1 MTNVF
6 VQLPEFSLKHA
17 LSGYAVRN
25 ATEEVD
31 MFTAQPNKS
40 WAERMYC
47 GRRLRAR

>member
-1 MTNVF
+1 MF

-25 ATEEVD
+25 EEVD